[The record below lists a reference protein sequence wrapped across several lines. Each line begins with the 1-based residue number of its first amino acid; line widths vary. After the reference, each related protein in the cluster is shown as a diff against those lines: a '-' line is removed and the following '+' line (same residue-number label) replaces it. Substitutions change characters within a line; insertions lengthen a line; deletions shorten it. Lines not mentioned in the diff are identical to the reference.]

1 MQTSREEALKR
12 LTMIEGHL
20 RGIRK
25 MVDEDAYCVD
35 VLKQTYAVQRAI
47 EKFEQILLRDHLN
60 HCVPDGIR
68 EGRDEEVLNELSEL
82 FSLSRRSVSSRT
94 AFRRATPTG
103 PKPGA
108 GSKRHAAPAADGRWQ
123 EPLGCR

>member
-1 MQTSREEALKR
+1 MQASREDALKR

-68 EGRDEEVLNELSEL
+68 EGRDDEVLSEL
-82 FSLSRRSVSSRT
+82 AELFTLSRR
-94 AFRRATPTG
+94 
-103 PKPGA
+103 
-108 GSKRHAAPAADGRWQ
+108 
-123 EPLGCR
+123 

>member
-1 MQTSREEALKR
+1 MQTTREEALKR

-68 EGRDEEVLNELSEL
+68 EGRDDEVLSEL
-82 FSLSRRSVSSRT
+82 AELFTLSRR
-94 AFRRATPTG
+94 
-103 PKPGA
+103 
-108 GSKRHAAPAADGRWQ
+108 
-123 EPLGCR
+123 